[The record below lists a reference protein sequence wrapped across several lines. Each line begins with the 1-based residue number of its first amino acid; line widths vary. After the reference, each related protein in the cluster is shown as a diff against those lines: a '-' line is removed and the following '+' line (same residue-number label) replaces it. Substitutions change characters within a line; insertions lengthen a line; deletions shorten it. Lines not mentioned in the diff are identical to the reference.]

1 MLEENSSTEVSDCG
15 EEGAPKFDDE
25 RDLILARLLYAHE
38 TYFNVVRNY
47 EYADR
52 MFPGY
57 AEFHSHGEKY
67 VLVKRAKLWEVDSH
81 EYIFF
86 DCKDQLSEKD
96 LAAEL
101 EFMKNKGIEKVVP
114 EPNHMSS
121 FISLVLVV
129 NSVETGLE
137 KQIAKARF
145 HKEFKYGI
153 QGWADLRLVVVDLS
167 ERVVLTNAAGKEMKA
182 SVEANAGFERSK
194 KSFFTRR

>member
-1 MLEENSSTEVSDCG
+1 M
-15 EEGAPKFDDE
+15 
-25 RDLILARLLYAHE
+25 
-38 TYFNVVRNY
+38 
-47 EYADR
+47 
-52 MFPGY
+52 
-57 AEFHSHGEKY
+57 
-67 VLVKRAKLWEVDSH
+67 
-81 EYIFF
+81 
-86 DCKDQLSEKD
+86 
-96 LAAEL
+96 
-101 EFMKNKGIEKVVP
+101 
-114 EPNHMSS
+114 
-121 FISLVLVV
+121 V